1 MSISPIR
8 TITQREISDTLTDWR
23 ILIPMFILSFV
34 LPEILIAGANFAVRF
49 VGDPNT
55 ISRLVPFVMLL
66 VGFIPAS
73 FSLISALETFVGER
87 ERNSLEA
94 LLSMPISD
102 NQLYL
107 GKLVSSLLPPL
118 LSSYTAMIVFAVSL
132 RFGYPDLFFQG
143 LTFEYLVLGFVLIT
157 FKAIVMVASAV
168 IISSH
173 TTSVRAANLL
183 ASFVLLPTAA
193 VVQLEAILII
203 SRGPNSRAVLW
214 LTALLLC
221 VMAVALIRTGMGA
234 FNREEIL
241 SREHEQLNLR
251 QVGRTWR
258 TFFREYR
265 PAGVAPDQYSSAA
278 FSFGRFYRRDL
289 PALLRDYRLPL
300 LVALIAA
307 ACGLLGGGYVGS
319 NYTVRLLDNY
329 LANVGSAPAP
339 SLGLGLSIAANNI
352 RVALFSSIFSLFVFG
367 AFAFLVPA
375 VAFAQIGFV
384 ASALSERGGSW
395 LELGANSP
403 LQFLLAYVL
412 PHGIIELPV
421 AILSAAM
428 GLRVGVALMSPPKGF
443 TVGQNI
449 LWSLAQFAKVWLF
462 VLIPLFLIAGL
473 LEGLVTPLIIR
484 ALYD

>member
-1 MSISPIR
+1 M
-8 TITQREISDTLTDWR
+8 
-23 ILIPMFILSFV
+23 
-34 LPEILIAGANFAVRF
+34 
-49 VGDPNT
+49 
-55 ISRLVPFVMLL
+55 
-66 VGFIPAS
+66 
-73 FSLISALETFVGER
+73 
-87 ERNSLEA
+87 
-94 LLSMPISD
+94 
-102 NQLYL
+102 
-107 GKLVSSLLPPL
+107 
-118 LSSYTAMIVFAVSL
+118 
-132 RFGYPDLFFQG
+132 
-143 LTFEYLVLGFVLIT
+143 
-157 FKAIVMVASAV
+157 
-168 IISSH
+168 
-173 TTSVRAANLL
+173 
-183 ASFVLLPTAA
+183 
-193 VVQLEAILII
+193 VQLEAILII

-214 LTALLLC
+214 LIALLLC

-265 PAGVAPDQYSSAA
+265 PAGVAPDQYSGAA
-278 FSFGRFYRRDL
+278 FAFGRFYRREL

-307 ACGLLGGGYVGS
+307 GCGLLGGGYVGS
-319 NYTVRLLDNY
+319 NYKVRLLDNY

-339 SLGLGLSIAANNI
+339 GLGLGLSIAANNI
-352 RVALFSSIFSLFVFG
+352 RVALFSNVFSLFVFG

-395 LELGANSP
+395 LALGANSP

-428 GLRVGVALMSPPKGF
+428 GIRIGVALMSPPKGF

-462 VLIPLFLIAGL
+462 VLIPLFLIGGL
-473 LEGLVTPLIIR
+473 IEGLVTPLVI
-484 ALYD
+484 AGLYGGR